1 MDFGVSA
8 TLLSHGDEGRRGV
21 GIQDSLSGGIKMI
34 KNCQMYGS
42 RASLGP
48 PRPRRSVA
56 SGSHQVAEV
65 AIRHW

>member
-1 MDFGVSA
+1 MSPSPSPEKLKRILWVF
-8 TLLSHGDEGRRGV
+8 LYFFF
-21 GIQDSLSGGIKMI
+21 QKK